1 MDTDSALQAEWILSE
16 DPLLGHTA
24 PVVGLPPAGAA
35 PVRVRSRRPAIF
47 LLECVSAAVR
57 PRTHTPREGN
67 GTADTTVLGDVEDIA
82 ASPPPEPP
90 ATDGPAPANS
100 ALDAVTRRRFLGLAA
115 VAGAVTLAGC
125 SNVTG
130 SVKDAAKSVSNPP
143 MKADPAILA
152 AAGPEPSSYAP
163 PATTSTPPSASDP
176 LELHAQVCVVGGGA
190 AGAAAATIAGRLG
203 AQTILL
209 EESYVLG
216 GNVTRGLVNLDKV
229 AWGGQEK
236 MVGGYFRDLIL
247 EMEKTGHAIY
257 PSEQTHWAVPFEV
270 DAMRTLALELA
281 RRADVDVRLG
291 AQAVWAERDGRLIR
305 SVWAQE
311 RGRLLSVVADV
322 FIDCTGDGNLGYL
335 AGNGYWLGDRT
346 QGAIQGQTLIFYA
359 GPVDWDRLAAYAK
372 EKGALTSN
380 YQVIGL
386 RDFMTKIVSEK
397 RVVGTP
403 QRGLLINRNMEAS
416 FVSISASEVYTNH
429 LEPGTASAM
438 LATLQQQDYQIH
450 DALRAEIP
458 GFEESHVVR
467 LADRPYLREGRRLI
481 GYKQLTAEQV
491 LAGEKPADSIARGWY
506 PIDLHVARG
515 GGPIHL
521 GALRGGDWYGIPYAC
536 LVARDVDNLLMAGR
550 CISVTHEALGSTRI
564 SPVSMALGQAAGIAA
579 SIAASRPAAPADVPA
594 GDIQREIL
602 HQGGVL

>member
-1 MDTDSALQAEWILSE
+1 
-16 DPLLGHTA
+16 
-24 PVVGLPPAGAA
+24 
-35 PVRVRSRRPAIF
+35 
-47 LLECVSAAVR
+47 
-57 PRTHTPREGN
+57 
-67 GTADTTVLGDVEDIA
+67 
-82 ASPPPEPP
+82 
-90 ATDGPAPANS
+90 
-100 ALDAVTRRRFLGLAA
+100 
-115 VAGAVTLAGC
+115 
-125 SNVTG
+125 
-130 SVKDAAKSVSNPP
+130 
-143 MKADPAILA
+143 
-152 AAGPEPSSYAP
+152 
-163 PATTSTPPSASDP
+163 
-176 LELHAQVCVVGGGA
+176 
-190 AGAAAATIAGRLG
+190 
-203 AQTILL
+203 
-209 EESYVLG
+209 
-216 GNVTRGLVNLDKV
+216 
-229 AWGGQEK
+229 
-236 MVGGYFRDLIL
+236 
-247 EMEKTGHAIY
+247 
-257 PSEQTHWAVPFEV
+257 
-270 DAMRTLALELA
+270 
-281 RRADVDVRLG
+281 
-291 AQAVWAERDGRLIR
+291 
-305 SVWAQE
+305 
-311 RGRLLSVVADV
+311 
-322 FIDCTGDGNLGYL
+322 
-335 AGNGYWLGDRT
+335 
-346 QGAIQGQTLIFYA
+346 LIFYA

-416 FVSISASEVYTNH
+416 FVSISGSEVYTNH

-450 DALRAEIP
+450 DALRAEVP

-481 GYKQLTAEQV
+481 GYKQLTVEQV

-506 PIDLHVARG
+506 PVDLHVARG

>member
-1 MDTDSALQAEWILSE
+1 M
-16 DPLLGHTA
+16 
-24 PVVGLPPAGAA
+24 
-35 PVRVRSRRPAIF
+35 
-47 LLECVSAAVR
+47 
-57 PRTHTPREGN
+57 
-67 GTADTTVLGDVEDIA
+67 GDVEDIA
-82 ASPPPEPP
+82 ASPTPEPP
-90 ATDGPAPANS
+90 PTDGPADAHPGDRNARPVIE
-100 ALDAVTRRRFLGLAA
+100 AVTRRRFLGLAA
-115 VAGAVTLAGC
+115 VAGAVTLGGC

-130 SVKDAAKSVSNPP
+130 SVKDAAKSVSNPAV
-143 MKADPAILA
+143 KADPAILA
-152 AAGPEPSSYAP
+152 AMGPEPSSYVP
-163 PATTSTPPSASDP
+163 PVPTSRPPSAGDP
-176 LELHAQVCVVGGGA
+176 MELHAQVCVVGGGA

-209 EESYVLG
+209 EESYMLG

-236 MVGGYFRDLIL
+236 MVGGYFRELIL

-270 DAMRTLALELA
+270 DAMRTLALELT
-281 RRADVDVRLG
+281 RRAGVDVRLG
-291 AQAVWAERDGRLIR
+291 AQAMWAEREGRLVR

-311 RGRLLSVVADV
+311 RGRLLRVVADV
-322 FIDCTGDGNLGYL
+322 YVDCTGDGNLGYL
-335 AGNGYWLGDRT
+335 AGNGYWLGDRD

-359 GPVDWDRLAAYAK
+359 GPVDWTRLAAYAK

-386 RDFMTKIVSEK
+386 RDFMAKIVSEK

-403 QRGLLINRNMEAS
+403 QRGLLINRNMEPS
-416 FVSISASEVYTNH
+416 FVSISGSEVYVNH

-450 DALRAEIP
+450 AALEAEVP

-481 GYKQLTAEQV
+481 GYKQLTVQQV
-491 LAGEKPADSIARGWY
+491 LGGEKPADSIARGWY
-506 PIDLHVARG
+506 PVDLHMGQG

-521 GALRGGDWYGIPYAC
+521 GSLRGGDWYGIPYAC

-579 SIAASRPAAPADVPA
+579 ALAASRPAKPADVPA
-594 GDIQREIL
+594 GDIQREVV

>member
-1 MDTDSALQAEWILSE
+1 
-16 DPLLGHTA
+16 
-24 PVVGLPPAGAA
+24 
-35 PVRVRSRRPAIF
+35 
-47 LLECVSAAVR
+47 LE
-57 PRTHTPREGN
+57 RTHPREGN
-67 GTADTTVLGDVEDIA
+67 GTADATVLGDVEDIA
-82 ASPPPEPP
+82 ASPPLEPP
-90 ATDGPAPANS
+90 VTDGSAPANS

-115 VAGAVTLAGC
+115 VAGVVTLGGC

-130 SVKDAAKSVSNPP
+130 SVKDAAQSVANPP

-163 PATTSTPPSASDP
+163 PATTSRPPSASDP
-176 LELHAQVCVVGGGA
+176 MELHAQVCVVG
-190 AGAAAATIAGRLG
+190 GRLG

-270 DAMRTLALELA
+270 DAMRSLALQLA
-281 RRADVDVRLG
+281 RRANVDVRLG

-305 SVWAQE
+305 SVSAQE
-311 RGRLLSVVADV
+311 RGRLLRVVADV
-322 FIDCTGDGNLGYL
+322 YIDCTGDGNLGYL

-416 FVSISASEVYTNH
+416 FVSISGSEVYTNH

-450 DALRAEIP
+450 DALRAEVP

-481 GYKQLTAEQV
+481 GYKQLTVEQV

-506 PIDLHVARG
+506 PVDLHVARG